1 MAMSTCKE
9 CKQQISTTAKTCPH
23 CGAAAGSSV
32 SITAIVYLALM
43 GALFYWVWG
52 LFTPVDPESSSVPAI
67 EQAVPARTLGIKP
80 DAFQARFNELLTQAG
95 RPFRLEGVINS
106 SKSYDALSGRLGEH
120 ASILAKVAKDS
131 GEILDVTVMGF
142 GDGTLKTTTEIHV
155 VAAAALAAASGAD
168 YKEVLAATPTLS
180 PSKTMNLQRVT
191 LSANNAEGAGFRF
204 FVTPN

>member
-1 MAMSTCKE
+1 MAMTNCKE
-9 CKQQISTTAKTCPH
+9 CKQKISTSAKTCPH
-23 CGAAAGSSV
+23 CGAASGSGV
-32 SITAIVYLALM
+32 SYTALIYLALM

-52 LFTPVDPESSSVPAI
+52 LFTPVDLENSAAPAI

-80 DAFQARFNELLTQAG
+80 DVFQERFNGLLAQAG
-95 RPFRLEGVINS
+95 RPFQLEGAINS

-142 GDGTLKTTTEIHV
+142 GDGTLNTTTEIHV
-155 VAAAALAAASGAD
+155 IAAAALAAASGAD
-168 YKEVLAATPTLS
+168 YKEVLAATPKLS
-180 PSKTMNLQRVT
+180 PSETMKHEGVT